1 MATLARVSSV
11 AELRQKR
18 LHDCRLTA
26 DRKLGTLDE
35 AEAFLIDRGVLT
47 LTQDSALPSL
57 FAATHEEPYK
67 RGSAG
72 FGSWPK
78 TKWPWG
84 GELALRPGV
93 HALKV
98 HRGKVLLCHQAAMR
112 AVDPLARAALAEADA
127 AGDEGS
133 RLVRHLRS
141 AGPSKIDDLKAELG
155 LEAPALRKVREKL
168 ESVAAVVSRDV
179 AVDDGKGG
187 HRHTSELARWD
198 QAWNKPWKANQEQ
211 ALAELVLI
219 GVRAAVLAHQDE
231 VGKWFS
237 WPVEWPLLA
246 ELISARRLQRPGPG
260 WLAIPE

>member
-1 MATLARVSSV
+1 MQVESL
-11 AELRQKR
+11 AELRKR
-18 LHDCRLTA
+18 RLYLCRLTQ
-26 DRKLGTLDE
+26 DRKLDTLDE

-67 RGSAG
+67 RGAAG

-84 GELALRPGV
+84 GELASRPGV
-93 HALKV
+93 LALKV
-98 HRGKVLLCHQAAMR
+98 HRGKLLLCHQAATR
-112 AVDPLARAALAEADA
+112 AIDPLARAALAEADA

-198 QAWNKPWKANQEQ
+198 QVWNKPWKANQDQ

>member
-1 MATLARVSSV
+1 MNSV
-11 AELRQKR
+11 TELRQKR

-26 DRKLGTLDE
+26 DRKLETLEE
-35 AEAFLIDRGVLT
+35 AEAFLVDRGVLT

-57 FAATHEEPYK
+57 FAATHEAPYK
-67 RGSAG
+67 SGSAG

-84 GELALRPGV
+84 GELALRPGA

-112 AVDPLARAALAEADA
+112 AIDPLARAALAEADG
-127 AGDEGS
+127 AGDERS

-141 AGPSKIDDLKAELG
+141 AGPSKLDDVKDELG

-168 ESVAAVVSRDV
+168 ESVAAIVSRDIPV
-179 AVDDGKGG
+179 AGGKGI
-187 HRHTSELARWD
+187 HAHTSELARWD
-198 QAWNKPWKANQEQ
+198 QVWNKPWKANQDQ

-231 VGKWFS
+231 VGKWFG

-246 ELISARRLQRPGPG
+246 DLIAAGRLLRPGPG
-260 WLAIPE
+260 YLSIP

>member
-1 MATLARVSSV
+1 M

-26 DRKLGTLDE
+26 DRKLETLDE

-57 FAATHEEPYK
+57 FAATHEQPYK
-67 RGSAG
+67 SGSAG

-84 GELALRPGV
+84 GELGQRPGV

-98 HRGKVLLCHQAAMR
+98 HRGKVLLCHQTAMR

-127 AGDEGS
+127 AGDERS
-133 RLVRHLRS
+133 RLVRHLKS
-141 AGPSKIDDLKAELG
+141 AGPSKLDDVKAELG
-155 LEAPALRKVREKL
+155 LEATALRKVREKL
-168 ESVAAVVSRDV
+168 EAFGAVVSRDIV
-179 AVDDGKGG
+179 VEGKKGI
-187 HRHTSELARWD
+187 HSHTSELARWD
-198 QAWNKPWKANQEQ
+198 QVWNKPWKANQDQ

-237 WPVEWPLLA
+237 WPVEWPMLA
-246 ELISARRLQRPGPG
+246 ELISSHRLERPGPG
-260 WLAIPE
+260 WLSVPTRS